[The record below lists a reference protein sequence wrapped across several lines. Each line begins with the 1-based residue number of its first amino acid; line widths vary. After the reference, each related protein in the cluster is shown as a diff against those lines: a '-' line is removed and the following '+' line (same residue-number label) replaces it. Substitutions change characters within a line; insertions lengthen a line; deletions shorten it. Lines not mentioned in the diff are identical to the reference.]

1 MKKKI
6 LFLGLMISVM
16 FMFSSCL
23 LVFGEDGW
31 GSGTDYGYDTSKDV
45 TIKNDITSER
55 AKIAR
60 VYYKKHGTS
69 LSGPNDWE
77 TGYSDGLH
85 YDDPYANERFARNQS
100 VSFDLESY
108 YSSGYYDIQVLII
121 YPDSGSA
128 NSDGQYEFRQ
138 ADNVYISTYYDSNV
152 FYLEDDFYIVR

>member
-31 GSGTDYGYDTSKDV
+31 GSGTDYGYDTNKDV

-55 AKIAR
+55 AKIVR
-60 VYYKKHGTS
+60 VYYMKHGAS
-69 LSGPNDWE
+69 LSGPNQWE
-77 TGYSDGLH
+77 TGYTDG
-85 YDDPYANERFARNQS
+85 YTYTSPYANERYSRNQS
-100 VSFDLESY
+100 VSFNLESY
-108 YSSGYYDIQVLII
+108 YSSGNYDIQVLII

-128 NSDGQYEFRQ
+128 NSDGEWEVRQ
-138 ADNVYISTYYDSNV
+138 ADNVYISTYYKNNV
-152 FYLEDDFYIVR
+152 FELEDDFYIVQ

>member
-1 MKKKI
+1 
-6 LFLGLMISVM
+6 M

-31 GSGTDYGYDTSKDV
+31 GSGTDYGANSSKDV

-60 VYYKKHGTS
+60 VYYMKHGAS
-69 LSGPNDWE
+69 LSGPNPWE
-77 TGYSDGLH
+77 TGYTDG
-85 YDDPYANERFARNQS
+85 YTYNSPYANERYVKNQS

-108 YSSGYYDIQVLII
+108 YSSGNYDIQVLII

-128 NSDGQYEFRQ
+128 NSDGEWEVREL
-138 ADNVYISTYYDSNV
+138 DNVPIDLWKNNV
-152 FYLEDDFYIVR
+152 FYLENFYIVP

>member
-31 GSGTDYGYDTSKDV
+31 GSGTDYGANSSKDV

-60 VYYKKHGTS
+60 VYYKKHGTT
-69 LSGPNDWE
+69 LSGPNQWE
-77 TGYSDGLH
+77 TGYTDGEY
-85 YDDPYANERFARNQS
+85 YDDPYANERYVRNQS
-100 VSFDLESY
+100 VSFDLESI
-108 YSSGYYDIQVLII
+108 YSSGRYDIQVLII
-121 YPDSGSA
+121 YPDSGSY
-128 NSDGQYEFRQ
+128 NSDGEYEFRQ
-138 ADNVYISTYYDSNV
+138 ADDVYISIYENNV
-152 FYLEDDFYIVR
+152 FELEDDFYIVR